1 MRAILRIFRQQ
12 ILSFFNGLMLA
23 MCAAIIEIC
32 MRIGCLFAPTAE
44 KLTTTLNN

>member
-12 ILSFFNGLMLA
+12 VLSFFKRLMLA
-23 MCAAIIEIC
+23 MCAAIGEQC
-32 MRIGCLFAPTAE
+32 VRIGRLLTPTAG